1 MEEPKSLEASS
12 ISSYGNNIAKHTNY
26 INKEVQ
32 VLTTSSVIDDS
43 ISEINTLLKQVQ
55 TEEKKESSFMDLLFG
70 DDEPVK
76 KEINYDVLN
85 EVSTN
90 VDTQIEVLA
99 KELDRYFF
107 IQKYIEECIRK
118 NVELLDYLKE
128 YEAQLLSEPLVED
141 SNNIIG
147 TCQNMKRKLIEHM
160 ISSKIQNI
168 ERTLYVL
175 MEQYTVVNNEINNH
189 HNTILS
195 LELSRSAIIPL
206 ILTENIISK
215 GIQSE
220 RVAIEL
226 NANLVDLLSN
236 VINKN
241 NEEAN
246 VNLKKIMSLS
256 NPSDD
261 VDARIQS
268 ISDYLA
274 LTSKDNKDNNQNLDD
289 LITNVKKK

>member
-1 MEEPKSLEASS
+1 ML
-12 ISSYGNNIAKHTNY
+12 KHH
-26 INKEVQ
+26 V
-32 VLTTSSVIDDS
+32 
-43 ISEINTLLKQVQ
+43 
-55 TEEKKESSFMDLLFG
+55 
-70 DDEPVK
+70 
-76 KEINYDVLN
+76 
-85 EVSTN
+85 
-90 VDTQIEVLA
+90 
-99 KELDRYFF
+99 
-107 IQKYIEECIRK
+107 
-118 NVELLDYLKE
+118 
-128 YEAQLLSEPLVED
+128 
-141 SNNIIG
+141 
-147 TCQNMKRKLIEHM
+147 
-160 ISSKIQNI
+160 SKIPQ
-168 ERTLYVL
+168 
-175 MEQYTVVNNEINNH
+175 VNNEINNH

-261 VDARIQS
+261 VDSRIQS

-274 LTSKDNKDNNQNLDD
+274 LTSNDNKDNNQNLDD